1 MTEEFNASPELES
14 KLESEKFTEEVPK
27 PPSVPLF
34 NIPDHVLHSM
44 SQECE
49 KDLKN
54 FSNPVDF
61 IMAERKKRQV
71 EVSGPPGLPISTS
84 APAPIPQPEQPKIP
98 LVAIDGHVLP
108 GDTVTMMLYSLVTLA
123 KKDKKIAK
131 LLKSF
136 KYVMKDCNGDQ
147 IWP

>member
-1 MTEEFNASPELES
+1 MFEREIKMTDENNEAS
-14 KLESEKFTEEVPK
+14 K
-27 PPSVPLF
+27 PPTVPLF
-34 NIPDHVLHSM
+34 NIPDHILKSM
-44 SQECE
+44 SAETE
-49 KDLKN
+49 KDLNK
-54 FSNPVDF
+54 FVNPVDF
-61 IMAERKKRQV
+61 IMAERAKHLV
-71 EVSGPPGLPISTS
+71 EVSGPTGLPPATS
-84 APAPIPQPEQPKIP
+84 APSPQPEQPKIP

-108 GDTVTMMLYSLVTLA
+108 GDTVTMMLYALVTLA

>member
-1 MTEEFNASPELES
+1 MEENN
-14 KLESEKFTEEVPK
+14 EVPK
-27 PPSVPLF
+27 VPSVPLF
-34 NIPDHVLHSM
+34 NIPEHILHSM

-49 KDLKN
+49 KDMKN

-71 EVSGPPGLPISTS
+71 EVSGPTGVPGLP
-84 APAPIPQPEQPKIP
+84 PLPETKMQVEPPPSEQSKIP

>member
-1 MTEEFNASPELES
+1 MTDETDEPL
-14 KLESEKFTEEVPK
+14 K

-34 NIPDHVLHSM
+34 DIPPHILRSM
-44 SQECE
+44 SAEAE
-49 KDLKN
+49 KDMDK

-71 EVSGPPGLPISTS
+71 EVSAPSGLPAPTS
-84 APAPIPQPEQPKIP
+84 APCPQVEAQPKIP

-123 KKDKKIAK
+123 RKDKKIAK

-136 KYVMKDCNGDQ
+136 KYVMKDVNGEQ
-147 IWP
+147 VWP